1 MKKQLNSL
9 EAKEAKRKNDLERA
23 RADLKKSEDALSK
36 ENKKASN
43 DSLKP
48 TNFEEKTQIWR
59 LIKHLNVIFIE
70 ITIIFAW
77 RPSNN
82 YLFSEERSRKCTSQI
97 GKEDRGIGEGSSRI
111 GGEAES

>member
-48 TNFEEKTQIWR
+48 TNFEEKTQI
-59 LIKHLNVIFIE
+59 
-70 ITIIFAW
+70 
-77 RPSNN
+77 
-82 YLFSEERSRKCTSQI
+82 
-97 GKEDRGIGEGSSRI
+97 
-111 GGEAES
+111 